1 VKSPDEAVRAQAQLL
16 VGESELK
23 LKRPAPAHQAFQAAV
38 EAAGSQDPAV
48 RFRALAGSGLALEE
62 QGKLA
67 DSLRYYDQVAAD
79 APDKEL
85 RAWAKARRTAVAAQL
100 KPVATK
106 PAPKPAK
113 PGETKSGKP

>member
-1 VKSPDEAVRAQAQLL
+1 
-16 VGESELK
+16 LK
-23 LKRPAPAHQAFQAAV
+23 LKRPGPAHQAFQAAV
-38 EAAGSQDPAV
+38 EAAGAQDSAT

-85 RAWAKARRTAVAAQL
+85 RAWAKARRAAVAAQL

-106 PAPKPAK
+106 PAPKPVK
-113 PGETKSGKP
+113 PAETKSGKP